1 MHFHP
6 FVEPQFKPD
15 RLSKLA
21 AERSEANKVFILS
34 FGFNLKSQ
42 GFNLYDGFMKPILS
56 LPLKS
61 LPNVFIILDTD
72 RNLNFAANNLAHDV

>member
-1 MHFHP
+1 MLVPSHP
-6 FVEPQFKPD
+6 MLVPSHRQQRQGRP
-15 RLSKLA
+15 
-21 AERSEANKVFILS
+21 ERPERPERQERQE
-34 FGFNLKSQ
+34 GFDLKSQ

-61 LPNVFIILDTD
+61 LPNVFIILETD